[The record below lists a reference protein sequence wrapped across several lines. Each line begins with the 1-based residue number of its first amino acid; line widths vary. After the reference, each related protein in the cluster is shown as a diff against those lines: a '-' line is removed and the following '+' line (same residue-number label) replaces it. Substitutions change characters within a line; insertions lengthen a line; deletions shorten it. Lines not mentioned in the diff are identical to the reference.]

1 MPLLSLANITLSSAR
16 PLVLAPKRDGGR
28 EGEGRA
34 LRALFPAAGSAEA
47 REHRSSRA
55 RPGQS
60 FSIALCLDL
69 LRVHCRR
76 RCQSR
81 GGAALLAVSQHRRAY
96 TTKAQEE
103 RRGEAWELPWPCSS
117 SSEPQTPPR
126 TPRCQACS
134 GRASYLL
141 PFRVGGTVR
150 RPRATKCA
158 SSKRFHGRRA
168 DQGSHC
174 HVPRGSGCWCW

>member
-69 LRVHCRR
+69 FACTAG
-76 RCQSR
+76 
-81 GGAALLAVSQHRRAY
+81 GGANPVEGRRSWRFRNTGALTRQRPKKREGEKPGSCLGPALLQASPKLRP
-96 TTKAQEE
+96 
-103 RRGEAWELPWPCSS
+103 ELPAAKPAQAGLLTSCPSV
-117 SSEPQTPPR
+117 SEGP
-126 TPRCQACS
+126 
-134 GRASYLL
+134 
-141 PFRVGGTVR
+141 
-150 RPRATKCA
+150 
-158 SSKRFHGRRA
+158 
-168 DQGSHC
+168 
-174 HVPRGSGCWCW
+174 